1 MNKGWREA
9 VHRCALMVSYSREH
23 SHIGPKV
30 PEERRG
36 GGNQI
41 EVGLYV
47 LQNNTQKQ
55 THLKNEDKEITCG

>member
-23 SHIGPKV
+23 GHIGPKV

-41 EVGLYV
+41 CVTK
-47 LQNNTQKQ
+47 NTQKQ
-55 THLKNEDKEITCG
+55 THLKDEDK